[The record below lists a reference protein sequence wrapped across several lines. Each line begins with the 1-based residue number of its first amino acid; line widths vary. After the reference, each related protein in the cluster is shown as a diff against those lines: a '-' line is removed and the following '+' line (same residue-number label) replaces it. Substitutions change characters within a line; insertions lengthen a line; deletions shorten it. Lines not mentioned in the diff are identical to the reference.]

1 MEMAGIVC
9 YTGANIIKMAH
20 KIVKEIGS
28 VHVFGFY
35 LLRNKTL
42 FNMYLM
48 FVDVL
53 WNLTLMEYGVCFQPV
68 FLKISR

>member
-35 LLRNKTL
+35 LLRKND
-42 FNMYLM
+42 
-48 FVDVL
+48 FV
-53 WNLTLMEYGVCFQPV
+53 
-68 FLKISR
+68 